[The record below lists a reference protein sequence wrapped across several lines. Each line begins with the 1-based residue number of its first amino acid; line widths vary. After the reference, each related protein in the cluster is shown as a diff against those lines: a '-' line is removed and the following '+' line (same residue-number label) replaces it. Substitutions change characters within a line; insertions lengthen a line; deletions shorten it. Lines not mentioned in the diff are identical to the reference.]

1 MITPGYVQ
9 VMARYNT
16 WQNEN
21 VYGAAARL
29 NDADRKAHRGAFFG
43 SVHATLNHI
52 LWADQMW
59 LSRFGACAQ
68 PNAKTITDGLTMIDG
83 FDDLCATRKNFDATI
98 ENWAGGL
105 APGWLE
111 GDLEFHSAS
120 FGQTLSRPR
129 AILVMQLF
137 NHQTHHRGQV
147 HTLLTSSGVKPAV
160 TDLPMNPALWG
171 GDVV

>member
-16 WQNEN
+16 WQNQN
-21 VYGAAARL
+21 LYGAAERL
-29 NDADRKAHRGAFFG
+29 SDADRKAHRGAFFG

-52 LWADQMW
+52 LWADQTW
-59 LSRFGACAQ
+59 LSRFGACA
-68 PNAKTITDGLTMIDG
+68 PPPAKTIDDGLTMIES
-83 FDDLCATRKNFDATI
+83 FETLSTTRKAFDAVI
-98 ENWAGGL
+98 ESWAGAL
-105 APGWLE
+105 SPDWLK

-120 FGQTLSRPR
+120 FGQTLTRPR

-147 HTLLTSSGVKPAV
+147 HTLLTASGVKPSV
-160 TDLPMNPALWG
+160 TDIPMNPALWDG
-171 GDVV
+171 GVG